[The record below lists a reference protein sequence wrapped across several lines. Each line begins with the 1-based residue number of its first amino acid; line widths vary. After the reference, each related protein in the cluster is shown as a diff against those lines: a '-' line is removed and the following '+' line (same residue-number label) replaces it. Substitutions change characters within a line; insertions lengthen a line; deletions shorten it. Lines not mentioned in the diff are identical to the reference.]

1 MTRALGEVDDDR
13 PPDRPSQP
21 LRRICDFYTASP
33 VTPRVLHA
41 GSSDNAGLYTAIK
54 S

>member
-1 MTRALGEVDDDR
+1 MTRALGEVDDDG
-13 PPDRPSQP
+13 PPDRPSRP
-21 LRRICDFYTASP
+21 LRRIRDFYAASP